1 MFPEE
6 LRRGTTGRPT
16 AGAFSRE
23 PARLPKRAGAAMWRS
38 SMTKKLALAAAALSI
53 LGLSAMPA
61 AAEGTLKLA
70 YVDPLSGGGASIG
83 QIGLN
88 QLRFI
93 AERINAKGGVNGEK
107 LEVVPFDNEVN
118 PQKSLVQVQKAID
131 QGIRIIIQGNGS
143 SVAVAIEDF
152 LRKYNERNPDKNV
165 IHLNYA
171 AIDPILTNEK
181 CSYWHFAWDAAVNIK
196 LEALTN
202 YLKGQKDLKKVYLI
216 DQDYSFG
223 HSVAD
228 TTVKMLKEKR
238 PDVEIVGNEFH
249 PLVKVTDFSPY
260 VAKIKASGADTVV
273 TGNWGQDLALLI
285 KAAGDAGLK
294 VKWYTFYAG
303 GAGGP
308 TAVKQAGLADQVFQ
322 ITEGIN
328 NIDYKPAQETIRAYM
343 QAYPKEPVYYPRLFN
358 LTGMLFEA
366 IEEAKSD
373 DPAKFAPK
381 LEGMKYKTFSSGDE
395 GFMRADDHQFFQPL
409 YISTLEPVDTKTE
422 FDEENTG
429 WGWKEVAQVPV
440 KDTITETTCKMKRPK

>member
-1 MFPEE
+1 M
-6 LRRGTTGRPT
+6 R
-16 AGAFSRE
+16 
-23 PARLPKRAGAAMWRS
+23 
-38 SMTKKLALAAAALSI
+38 KKLVLAAAALSM

-61 AAEGTLKLA
+61 AADGTLKLA

-93 AERINAKGGVNGEK
+93 AEKINAKGGVNGEK
-107 LEVVPFDNEVN
+107 LEIVPFDNEVN

-228 TTVKMLKEKR
+228 TAVKMLKEKR
-238 PDVEIVGNEFH
+238 PDVQIVGNEFH

-260 VAKIKASGADTVV
+260 VAKIKASGADTVI

-285 KAAGDAGLK
+285 KAAADAGLK

-343 QAYPKEPVYYPRLFN
+343 QAYPRSPSTIR
-358 LTGMLFEA
+358 A
-366 IEEAKSD
+366 
-373 DPAKFAPK
+373 
-381 LEGMKYKTFSSGDE
+381 SS
-395 GFMRADDHQFFQPL
+395 
-409 YISTLEPVDTKTE
+409 T
-422 FDEENTG
+422 
-429 WGWKEVAQVPV
+429 
-440 KDTITETTCKMKRPK
+440 